1 MIAPKSSGPNPT
13 VTPKPAS
20 AVSPT
25 QEIVEELQNGRM
37 VVLVDAEDRENEG
50 DLVIAAQMATPDAIN
65 FMARSGRGLIC
76 LALTPARAE
85 VLGLEMMVRNNGSRN
100 RTAFTQSIEA
110 REGISTGI
118 SAHDR
123 ARTISTAIDPTKG
136 ADDIVSPGHVFPLI
150 ARDGGVLI
158 RAGHTEASVDLAKLA
173 GLAPS
178 AVICE
183 IMNDD
188 GHMARMPDL
197 VEFANLHRL
206 KIGTIEDLIAYRLRN
221 DRLVERVAETRFDS
235 AFGGS
240 FELKVYATT
249 VDHAEHLAIVK
260 GNINTGTDPVLV
272 RVHAVNVPADLLG
285 LGETRDGESAIAKSM
300 RAIEREGRGVVVLIR
315 DLGAKSVSDWI
326 SRRRAGSGA
335 SPANR
340 RQVETGIGSQILRD
354 LGVRDMVLLTNS
366 PEQVYIGVEA
376 FGLRIVETRAIE

>member
-1 MIAPKSSGPNPT
+1 VSATKTSAKEAT
-13 VTPKPAS
+13 AATPKPAS

-25 QEIVEELQNGRM
+25 HEIVEELQNGRM

-65 FMARSGRGLIC
+65 FMAKYGRGLIC

-85 VLGLEMMVRNNGSRN
+85 TLGLEMMVRNNASRN

-188 GHMARMPDL
+188 GTMARMADL
-197 VEFANLHRL
+197 EAFAKHHKL
-206 KIGTIEDLIAYRLRN
+206 KIGTIEDLIAYRLKN
-221 DRLVERVAETRFDS
+221 DRLVERVADTRFDS
-235 AFGGS
+235 AFGGP
-240 FELKVYATT
+240 FDLKVYATT
-249 VDHAEHLAIVK
+249 VDHTEHLAIVK
-260 GNINTGTDPVLV
+260 GNVGGPDPVLV

-285 LGETRDGESAIAKSM
+285 VGEAKDGESLIAKSL

-326 SRRRAGSGA
+326 GRHKGGNGA

-354 LGVRDMVLLTNS
+354 LGISDMVLLTNS